1 MSFSCP
7 FGCPE
12 ERSGQ
17 KIAPHILKD
26 HRQELLAAILPSGT
40 LYSCLKQRNEDDP
53 EICCC
58 FGCNTCWKNKTVAA
72 KHFSSEE
79 GKKCLIKHKT
89 FLIELQKDKDL
100 GVSEK
105 IQVDISELRKELR
118 ATKSKLHDAQMEIA
132 RMKEDSDPQGK
143 EVRVEN
149 QHLRQYIQS
158 FGDLV
163 FDVMTDL
170 MTEEQHKK
178 LNELDSLNCKES
190 VLGDEKTK
198 LREKLQEEYGKDKL
212 VKLRWFPDADTFLVM
227 KKTAGVCYTDY
238 LPWTRISVL
247 RTFWPKFY

>member
-7 FGCPE
+7 FGCSQV
-12 ERSGQ
+12 RSGQ
-17 KIAPHILKD
+17 KIVPHILKD
-26 HRQELLAAILPSGT
+26 HRQALLAAILPSGS
-40 LYSCLKQRNEDDP
+40 LYSCLKQTGEGEP

-58 FGCNTCWKNKTVAA
+58 FGCNTSWKNKTVAA
-72 KHFSSEE
+72 KHFADEE
-79 GKKCLIKHKT
+79 GKKCLIKHKG
-89 FLIELQKDKDL
+89 FLLELQKDIDS
-100 GVSEK
+100 GVDKKMLTELA
-105 IQVDISELRKELR
+105 ELRKELR
-118 ATKSKLHDAQMEIA
+118 ATKSKLYDAQMENA
-132 RMKEDSDPQGK
+132 RIKEDSDPQGK

-163 FDVMTDL
+163 FDIMTDL
-170 MTEEQHKK
+170 MTEEQNKK
-178 LNELDSLNCKES
+178 LNELDSLNCKEF

-212 VKLRWFPDADTFLVM
+212 VKLRWFPDADTFLIM

>member
-26 HRQELLAAILPSGT
+26 HRQALLAAILPSGT
-40 LYSCLKQRNEDDP
+40 LYSCLKQKGEGEP
-53 EICCC
+53 ELCVC
-58 FGCNTCWKNKTVAA
+58 FGCKVSWKNKTVASR
-72 KHFSSEE
+72 HFNDEE
-79 GKKCLIKHKT
+79 GKKCLIKHKA
-89 FLIELQKDKDL
+89 FLLELQKDSEFA
-100 GVSEK
+100 VSEK
-105 IQVDISELRKELR
+105 MLTELADLRKELR
-118 ATKSKLHDAQMEIA
+118 STKSKLYDAQMEIA
-132 RMKEDSDPQGK
+132 KMKEDSDPQGK

-149 QHLRQYIQS
+149 QHLRQYIQN

-163 FDVMTDL
+163 FNVMRNL

-178 LNELDSLNCKES
+178 LNELDSLNCKEA
-190 VLGDEKTK
+190 VLGDEKSK
-198 LREKLQEEYGKDKL
+198 LRDKLQEAYHTDDL
-212 VKLRWFPDADTFLVM
+212 VKLRWFPDADTFLIM